1 MVAIIVY
8 NGQEKWNPAVMLA
21 LVAMKYAFDAD
32 KYRETFDEAVQYVL
46 KLDSKNSIVL
56 YSYQWSVVSF

>member
-21 LVAMKYAFDAD
+21 LVTMKYAFDAD
-32 KYRETFDEAVQYVL
+32 KYRETFDEAVQYIL
-46 KLDSKNSIVL
+46 KQDAQKTPEPCIVI
-56 YSYQWSVVSF
+56 SGR

>member
-21 LVAMKYAFDAD
+21 LVTMKYAFDAD
-32 KYRETFDEAVQYVL
+32 KYRETFDEAVQYIL
-46 KLDSKNSIVL
+46 KQDAQKTP
-56 YSYQWSVVSF
+56 

>member
-21 LVAMKYAFDAD
+21 LVAMKYVFDAD

-46 KLDSKNSIVL
+46 KQDSNKLRSLV
-56 YSYQWSVVSF
+56 